1 MVFAFYTLDFNR
13 AALLTSYEQAKSNC
27 KIVKGELTNILNKLR
42 RNQAESVP
50 GRTPLSPFELSRERY
65 GLYHQSLVRARKN
78 SQALIDIMSKLGIK
92 KCTVCDE
99 LSVVLSRSRQVFSEL
114 EEAVVANNKRQEK
127 KIDAKRFKS
136 YIACILEGDDP
147 MAWMKNVTSAELSCE
162 GGDVNRLYQLF
173 IEGKGQLTL
182 MFDSEVYK
190 EASLREDLFSAKQ
203 CKDLAAKGDQAAAA
217 EAKEEEEANAAEV
230 KRKSDE
236 AEREKVRKECEL
248 REKWSMVGQHA
259 IIYGLTSE
267 GGKQWNRLSVK
278 INYYHVDKDRFEVG
292 LQTSDKKALLKRENL
307 YIYVPAPDKP
317 KQPLQQQPTNTNVV
331 EAVQQPQPSSTH
343 KANPT
348 SSVANDN
355 STSACPKST
364 APTPKESTPKETV
377 ADKKEEENAP
387 KAVPLREQKPT
398 LSATSNGINNDSTNM
413 TTTIYVKAA
422 QSKLLIGKRGIKIA
436 ELVKKSG
443 VSKIHVETSAI
454 GPQLPVNLIGRH
466 EARLKATALIKEE
479 IGVENVSKKID
490 KQVFSNIPA
499 TTPKSCWAPPSPT
512 VATVLSPS
520 APALPTL
527 SSHVQPAQTTPRSSA
542 PPPPAVATVLSPS
555 APVLPTSSA
564 PVQTAPT
571 ASVLRE
577 PPGLGTNIPTPV
589 TNSSQT
595 STTSQPKIHGVPDN
609 SERSGLANSGVQH
622 GSMCQSESNP
632 ASHFSFDDA
641 LLPRGLIDS
650 SISTP
655 TKSFPRK
662 VPSEIGIQSQETRAT
677 IATTEDGDRS
687 STSNASSCSS
697 ILNENDPLLMFLRS
711 QHQCIKGNIEEFYI
725 WLVKS
730 EDIDSMSA
738 LKEAVSDYEY
748 LADSMKVGCGTS
760 GLKGFKRK
768 AFQRAVME
776 YNEVTNEQQAGEILS
791 AQHNTSSPLR
801 GSMDD
806 NPLLPFNLFRNFG
819 IGH

>member
-42 RNQAESVP
+42 RNQVESVP

-355 STSACPKST
+355 STTACPKST
-364 APTPKESTPKETV
+364 APTPKELTPKETV

-398 LSATSNGINNDSTNM
+398 LSATSNSINNDSTKM

-454 GPQLPVNLIGRH
+454 GPQIPVNLIGRH
-466 EARLKATALIKEE
+466 EARLKAIALIQEE
-479 IGVENVSKKID
+479 IGVESVSKKIE

-499 TTPKSCWAPPSPT
+499 TTPRSCWAPPSPT
-512 VATVLSPS
+512 VATALSPS
-520 APALPTL
+520 ASALPT
-527 SSHVQPAQTTPRSSA
+527 SSTPVQPAPTTPRSLA
-542 PPPPAVATVLSPS
+542 PPLVLSPP
-555 APVLPTSSA
+555 APILPTSSA
-564 PVQTAPT
+564 PVQSAPT
-571 ASVLRE
+571 SSV
-577 PPGLGTNIPTPV
+577 PPGLETNIPTPV
-589 TNSSQT
+589 QT
-595 STTSQPKIHGVPDN
+595 SITSEPKNHGVPSN
-609 SERSGLANSGVQH
+609 SERDGVANSGVQY

-655 TKSFPRK
+655 TKSYPQK
-662 VPSEIGIQSQETRAT
+662 VPSEIGIRSQETGTT

-687 STSNASSCSS
+687 STSNAPSCSS
-697 ILNENDPLLMFLRS
+697 TLNENDPLLMFLRS

-738 LKEAVSDYEY
+738 LKEAVSDDEY

-791 AQHNTSSPLR
+791 SKHNTSSPLR